1 MWRDQ
6 LMVKGGEDMKA
17 ALQDQI
23 KGTKIKLYHTVPD
36 RILMACV
43 WILLVA
49 IAVVILIPVI
59 FILASS
65 FSDPGAVSA
74 GRVFLWP
81 VDFSLV
87 GYKVIFKSPNIMQGF
102 LNSVSYTVVGTIVSV
117 SLTLLAGYPLS
128 RTDLKIRKPVMFLFT
143 VTMFFS
149 GGMIP
154 TYMVVSKLH
163 LIDNFWAMIL
173 PSAMG
178 VWNVILIK
186 TYIQSSIPLDIYE
199 SASID
204 GCSDWRYFINLV
216 IPLSKPIIAVMVL
229 LYAVGKWND
238 FFSALLYLNDTAKS
252 PLQLILR
259 NVLVTNDSSGM
270 VMSLDQQMS
279 RQELKTLM
287 QYSLVVVS
295 SLPVMLLYPFIQ
307 KYFVKGIM
315 MGSIKG

>member
-17 ALQDQI
+17 TLQNQI

-43 WILLVA
+43 WILLIA

-204 GCSDWRYFINLV
+204 GCSDWKYFINLV

>member
-1 MWRDQ
+1 
-6 LMVKGGEDMKA
+6 MKRKEKN
-17 ALQDQI
+17 QVV
-23 KGTKIKLYHTVPD
+23 GTKVKLYNSPAD
-36 RILMACV
+36 KALMAVV
-43 WILLVA
+43 WA
-49 IAVVILIPVI
+49 MMI
-59 FILASS
+59 FILIVILVPILFIIASS
-65 FSDPGAVSA
+65 FSDAKAVSA
-74 GRVFLWP
+74 GKVFLWP
-81 VDFSLV
+81 VDFSLD
-87 GYKVIFKSPNIMQGF
+87 GYKVIFQSPNILRGF
-102 LNSVSYTVVGTIVSV
+102 ANSIAYTVVGTIISV
-117 SLTLLAGYPLS
+117 TLTLFAGYPLA

-154 TYMVVSKLH
+154 TYLVVSKLH
-163 LIDNFWAMIL
+163 LINSFWAMIL
-173 PSAMG
+173 PTAMG

-186 TYIQSSIPLDIYE
+186 TYIQSSIPQEIFE

-204 GCSDWRYFINLV
+204 GCSDWKYFTKMV

-238 FFSALLYLNDTAKS
+238 FFSGLIYINDAAKQ

-259 NVLVTNDSSGM
+259 NILILNDSMG
-270 VMSLDQQMS
+270 MSLSLAEQMN

-287 QYSLVVVS
+287 QYSLIIVS

>member
-1 MWRDQ
+1 MNI
-6 LMVKGGEDMKA
+6 K
-17 ALQDQI
+17 
-23 KGTKIKLYHTVPD
+23 KGTKVKLYHTVPD
-36 RILMACV
+36 RILSITV
-43 WILLVA
+43 WVLLLA
-49 IAVVILIPVI
+49 IFLVIMIPML
-59 FILASS
+59 FIVASS

-74 GRVFLWP
+74 GKVFLWP
-81 VDFSLV
+81 VDFSLA
-87 GYKVIFKSPNIMQGF
+87 GYRVIFQSQFVMRGF
-102 LNSVSYTVVGTIVSV
+102 YNSVRYTLLGTVISV
-117 SLTLLAGYPLS
+117 TLTLFAGYPLS
-128 RTDLKIRKPVMFLFT
+128 RKDLKIRGPVMFLFT

-154 TYMVVSKLH
+154 TYLVVSKLH
-163 LIDNFWAMIL
+163 LVNTIWAMVL

-178 VWNVILIK
+178 VWNVILTK
-186 TYIQSSIPLDIYE
+186 TYIQTSIPEEIYE

-204 GCSDWRYFINLV
+204 GCTDWRYFVNMV

-238 FFSALLYLNDTAKS
+238 FFSGLLYLNDANLQ

-259 NVLVTNDSSGM
+259 NILVQNDTTGM
-270 VMSLDQQMS
+270 AMNLGEQMN

-287 QYSLVVVS
+287 QYSLIIVS
-295 SLPVMLLYPFIQ
+295 SVPVLILYPFIQ